1 MMRLASVGWG
11 SSAMSV
17 LACVG
22 GPVGLALARSFQR
35 REASLLLL
43 QALAL
48 LHDDRHQ
55 HRLVRRGP
63 TRVGLS
69 LPVPT
74 RVVQQFIQER
84 LVLLA
89 ERPAELFPPRPLRVN
104 QHRRC
109 RECTSHHHSRIA
121 KRGVLMLCSWS
132 ATPPSTARTVTIR
145 VAACASPSTRRT
157 RWRKAAGGSGA
168 VRTSRWPCC
177 RTRCSP
183 AASVRRTR
191 RASASGTSASHA
203 SASGSDTTVTAS
215 GYWRKER
222 SIPSV
227 ASAPSW

>member
-17 LACVG
+17 LACVS
-22 GPVGLALARSFQR
+22 GPVGLALARCFQCC
-35 REASLLLL
+35 EAGFKLL

-63 TRVGLS
+63 TRVGLG

-104 QHRRC
+104 QHRRGW
-109 RECTSHHHSRIA
+109 ECTPHHHPRTA
-121 KRGVLMLCSWS
+121 KRGVPTLCSWGG
-132 ATPPSTARTVTIR
+132 PP
-145 VAACASPSTRRT
+145 P
-157 RWRKAAGGSGA
+157 
-168 VRTSRWPCC
+168 P
-177 RTRCSP
+177 P
-183 AASVRRTR
+183 PR
-191 RASASGTSASHA
+191 RAPLRGA
-203 SASGSDTTVTAS
+203 
-215 GYWRKER
+215 
-222 SIPSV
+222 
-227 ASAPSW
+227 APSSPPTGG

>member
-1 MMRLASVGWG
+1 MMGFGSAGWD
-11 SSAMSV
+11 SPAMSV
-17 LACVG
+17 LACVS
-22 GPVGLALARSFQR
+22 GPVGMALARRFQCR
-35 REASLLLL
+35 KAGFKLL

-104 QHRRC
+104 QHRRGW
-109 RECTSHHHSRIA
+109 EGTSHHHPRLA
-121 KRGVLMLCSWS
+121 KRGVPTLGLCS

-145 VAACASPSTRRT
+145 AAAATSPSTRR
-157 RWRKAAGGSGA
+157 A
-168 VRTSRWPCC
+168 RWP
-177 RTRCSP
+177 
-183 AASVRRTR
+183 
-191 RASASGTSASHA
+191 
-203 SASGSDTTVTAS
+203 
-215 GYWRKER
+215 
-222 SIPSV
+222 
-227 ASAPSW
+227 

>member
-17 LACVG
+17 LACVS
-22 GPVGLALARSFQR
+22 GPVGLALARRFQCR
-35 REASLLLL
+35 KAGFKLL

-89 ERPAELFPPRPLRVN
+89 ERPAVLFQPRPLRVN
-104 QHRRC
+104 LHLHGW
-109 RECTSHHHSRIA
+109 E
-121 KRGVLMLCSWS
+121 
-132 ATPPSTARTVTIR
+132 
-145 VAACASPSTRRT
+145 
-157 RWRKAAGGSGA
+157 
-168 VRTSRWPCC
+168 
-177 RTRCSP
+177 
-183 AASVRRTR
+183 
-191 RASASGTSASHA
+191 GTSYNHMH
-203 SASGSDTTVTAS
+203 SDC
-215 GYWRKER
+215 
-222 SIPSV
+222 
-227 ASAPSW
+227 

>member
-1 MMRLASVGWG
+1 MSALARRGGENGPGQSVYEKPEVPTRMMRLASVGWG

-17 LACVG
+17 LACVS
-22 GPVGLALARSFQR
+22 GPVGLALARRFQCR
-35 REASLLLL
+35 KAGFKLL

-104 QHRRC
+104 QHRRGW
-109 RECTSHHHSRIA
+109 ECTSHHHPRIA
-121 KRGVLMLCSWS
+121 KRVVPTPCSWS
-132 ATPPSTARTVTIR
+132 ATPPSPARTLPIR
-145 VAACASPSTRRT
+145 GAAGASPSARRT
-157 RWRKAAGGSGA
+157 HSRK
-168 VRTSRWPCC
+168 
-177 RTRCSP
+177 
-183 AASVRRTR
+183 
-191 RASASGTSASHA
+191 
-203 SASGSDTTVTAS
+203 
-215 GYWRKER
+215 
-222 SIPSV
+222 
-227 ASAPSW
+227 

>member
-22 GPVGLALARSFQR
+22 GPAGLALARRFQVR
-35 REASLLLL
+35 KAVFKLL

-74 RVVQQFIQER
+74 RVVQQFIQKR

-104 QHRRC
+104 QHRRGW
-109 RECTSHHHSRIA
+109 ECTSHHHPRTA
-121 KRGVLMLCSWS
+121 KRGVPPLCSWS
-132 ATPPSTARTVTIR
+132 ATPPSTARTVPTR
-145 VAACASPSTRRT
+145 VPPAATPSPSRT

-183 AASVRRTR
+183 AASECRRR
-191 RASASGTSASHA
+191 RRSADGTP
-203 SASGSDTTVTAS
+203 GS
-215 GYWRKER
+215 
-222 SIPSV
+222 P
-227 ASAPSW
+227 P